1 MPGRPASEVRD
12 SVVILVDDGDTD
24 TATLGTV
31 VDLLRRAAP
40 RRLVAAFA
48 AASEQAVDRLAC
60 RVDEVICL
68 ATQPPASDEAVSRFR
83 DDLAMVNEEDVA
95 LAFEAVYSKGS
106 ALAA

>member
-1 MPGRPASEVRD
+1 MPGRPASEIRD
-12 SVVILVDDGDTD
+12 CVVILVDDGDTD
-24 TATLGTV
+24 AATLGTV

-48 AASEQAVDRLAC
+48 AASEDAVDTLAY

-68 ATQPPASDEAVSRFR
+68 ATQPEDDETVSRFR
-83 DDLAMVNEEDVA
+83 ADLAVVDEEDVA
-95 LAFEAVYSKGS
+95 KAFEAVYGKGS